1 MRSSP
6 QTAPLLLFLL
16 LPLALLVRTT
26 HAVALCDFTPA
37 ASSLPA
43 ACNAIYTAPIPD
55 CQTSD
60 FTSSSN
66 ICSAACVAGLQA
78 IGAQL
83 VHACSFDDVKGQGD
97 NLVWRFLEGKGVQA
111 LCANVAVS
119 TTIMLPPSTSTST
132 STPHTPRTTAIT
144 VTPSIGSGTL
154 VLSSVAATSNGLL
167 FDTSSQPSVSSAAS
181 TSSIPLV
188 VSTSAA
194 STTPTSTAT
203 VTVVLTASPTTASA
217 SATTHSSAVG
227 TSTHTSGAAQTTV
240 KTATSVSTSIVPP
253 STSTSHA
260 GGGGSPFDNAGNSS
274 GASIRFPSVVLS
286 VLAAV
291 GACYTAF

>member
-6 QTAPLLLFLL
+6 QTAPLLLL

-37 ASSLPA
+37 ASNLPA
-43 ACNAIYTAPIPD
+43 ACNVIYTAPIPD

-97 NLVWRFLEGKGVQA
+97 NLVWRFLESKGVQA

-119 TTIMLPPSTSTST
+119 TTIMLPPSIST
-132 STPHTPRTTAIT
+132 STPRTARTTAIT

-203 VTVVLTASPTTASA
+203 VTVVLTASPTTASTLA
-217 SATTHSSAVG
+217 STHSSAVG
-227 TSTHTSGAAQTTV
+227 ASTHTSGAAQTTV
-240 KTATSVSTSIVPP
+240 KTATSASTSAVPP
-253 STSTSHA
+253 STSTSRA
-260 GGGGSPFDNAGNSS
+260 GGGGSPFDNAGSSS

-291 GACYTAF
+291 GACYTVF